1 MKVKENFIDTTPVL
15 FLWLL
20 IKVVSMKSNIF
31 LISKSENI
39 SLQSRLAQLQNLQNL
54 LITLTDFH
62 ESYEVENMSVPTK
75 CLHNL
80 PFSLLASI

>member
-1 MKVKENFIDTTPVL
+1 MFAFDYNNCL
-15 FLWLL
+15 FL
-20 IKVVSMKSNIF
+20 VQSNQN
-31 LISKSENI
+31 KSENI

-62 ESYEVENMSVPTK
+62 ESYEVENMSVSTK